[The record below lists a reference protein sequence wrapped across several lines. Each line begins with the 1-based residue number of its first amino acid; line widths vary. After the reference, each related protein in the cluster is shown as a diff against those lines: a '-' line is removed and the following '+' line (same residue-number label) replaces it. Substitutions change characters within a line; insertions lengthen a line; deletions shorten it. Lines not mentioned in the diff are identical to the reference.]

1 MTKKQAKAEMKYRLA
16 VLLLNDLSEKDK
28 IKILGFLY
36 VSYFS
41 NSRII
46 KRPNRVKS
54 CKFLAPLKLNRIRK
68 TPNKNSK
75 YL

>member
-54 CKFLAPLKLNRIRK
+54 CNI
-68 TPNKNSK
+68 
-75 YL
+75 